1 MPIVIVAG
9 NVTMTTL
16 VKNQKIYDEF
26 IDFVAQKTSPESVT
40 KFQFSE
46 ATKEKIDDLVE
57 RAKLGDLSPSEKNE
71 LEQFLVVEH
80 LIRLAKARA
89 HQYLKSV
96 S

>member
-1 MPIVIVAG
+1 
-9 NVTMTTL
+9 MTTL
-16 VKNQKIYDEF
+16 VKHQKIYDEF
-26 IDFVAQKTSPESVT
+26 IDFVAQGTSPESVT

-46 ATKEKIDDLVE
+46 ATKEQIYDLVE
-57 RAKLGDLSPSEKNE
+57 RAKLGDLSQSEKNE

>member
-1 MPIVIVAG
+1 
-9 NVTMTTL
+9 MTTL
-16 VKNQKIYDEF
+16 VKTQKIYDEF
-26 IDFVAQKTSPESVT
+26 IDFVAQGTSPESVT

-46 ATKEKIDDLVE
+46 ATKEQIDDLVE

>member
-1 MPIVIVAG
+1 
-9 NVTMTTL
+9 MTTL
-16 VKNQKIYDEF
+16 VTTQTIYDAF
-26 IDFVAQKTSPESVT
+26 IDFVAQGTSPESLT

-46 ATKEKIDDLVE
+46 ATKEQIDDLVE

-71 LEQFLVVEH
+71 LEQFLGVEH

-96 S
+96 F

>member
-1 MPIVIVAG
+1 
-9 NVTMTTL
+9 MTTL

-26 IDFVAQKTSPESVT
+26 IDFVAQGTSPESVT

-46 ATKEKIDDLVE
+46 TTKEQIDDLVE

-89 HQYLKSV
+89 HQYLKSI

>member
-1 MPIVIVAG
+1 
-9 NVTMTTL
+9 MTTL